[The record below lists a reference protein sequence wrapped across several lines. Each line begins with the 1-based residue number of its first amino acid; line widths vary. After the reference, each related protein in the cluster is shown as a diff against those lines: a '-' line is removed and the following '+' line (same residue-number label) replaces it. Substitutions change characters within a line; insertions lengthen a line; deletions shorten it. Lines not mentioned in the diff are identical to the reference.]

1 MLAKSLGGPV
11 VKLTLGIVASTLNY
25 PARVVPKETGILIMS
40 SDSQEADPERI
51 ASELK
56 GNTLRV
62 YWYVMNASDQT
73 VGVRE
78 VQRAL
83 KFSSPTLALYH
94 LDKLRDLGLVSRD
107 SGAYRLIKQV
117 KVDVLKQFMKVGR
130 VFVPRF
136 SLYAMLFTVLLV
148 YYVLRLTDLDF
159 FTFFGLLFGATGSG
173 IFWFE
178 TWKAWR
184 QQP

>member
-1 MLAKSLGGPV
+1 MHLFSDNCPNWLGDSP
-11 VKLTLGIVASTLNY
+11 TLN
-25 PARVVPKETGILIMS
+25 
-40 SDSQEADPERI
+40 SQEQADSEKV

-62 YWYVMNASDQT
+62 YWYVMNANKQT

-83 KFSSPTLALYH
+83 DFSSPTLALYR
-94 LDKLRDLGLVSRD
+94 LDKLKDLGLVSKD
-107 SGAYRLIKQV
+107 SGEYRLIKEV
-117 KVDVLKQFMKVGR
+117 KVDVLKQFLRVGR

-136 SLYAMLFTVLLV
+136 ALYAALFTVLFV
-148 YYVLRLTDLDF
+148 YYVLLIRDLSV
-159 FTFFGLLFGATGSG
+159 FTLFGLIFGGLGSA

>member
-1 MLAKSLGGPV
+1 MTSQDQVDSDK
-11 VKLTLGIVASTLNY
+11 VAS
-25 PARVVPKETGILIMS
+25 
-40 SDSQEADPERI
+40 D
-51 ASELK
+51 LK

-62 YWYVMNASDQT
+62 YWYVMNASQQT

-83 KFSSPTLALYH
+83 NFSSPTLALYH
-94 LDKLRDLGLVSRD
+94 LDKLKDLGLVSKE
-107 SGAYRLIKQV
+107 SGEYRLIKEV
-117 KVDVLKQFMKVGR
+117 KVDVLKQFLKLGR

-136 SLYAMLFTVLLV
+136 ALYAALFTVLFG
-148 YYVLRLTDLDF
+148 YYVYIVLLQPDLTL
-159 FTFFGLLFGATGSG
+159 FTLFGLIFGGSGTG